1 MRFEWS
7 FCKCHPPQFFWTK
20 SFTFKELLRPT
31 GNARKANRIVWG
43 CTEPLCW
50 LTGDGAEPWKTL
62 LGFFFSEATHPW
74 NTRQREVQFVQV
86 LEVTKSQHP
95 HWKICVFYIFFWKI
109 WFLGCRVENQTNSF
123 SCTPSDVKSQWCASA
138 RLGGEVA
145 RELPLCPTFKGQPF
159 LNLAGFSSKNGTQ
172 KMSSWR
178 CKITFQVEKLCL
190 SLPTLRTLSLMM
202 SQTQHVDLTWEIEF
216 L

>member
-1 MRFEWS
+1 MIFLQLSSSPIFLNQIFHIQRNSLGQLVIQE
-7 FCKCHPPQFFWTK
+7 K
-20 SFTFKELLRPT
+20 PT
-31 GNARKANRIVWG
+31 ASCEVVLSHSVGSQVTAQNLEK
-43 CTEPLCW
+43 LCW
-50 LTGDGAEPWKTL
+50 D
-62 LGFFFSEATHPW
+62 FFSEATHPW

-178 CKITFQVEKLCL
+178 CKITF
-190 SLPTLRTLSLMM
+190 
-202 SQTQHVDLTWEIEF
+202 
-216 L
+216 